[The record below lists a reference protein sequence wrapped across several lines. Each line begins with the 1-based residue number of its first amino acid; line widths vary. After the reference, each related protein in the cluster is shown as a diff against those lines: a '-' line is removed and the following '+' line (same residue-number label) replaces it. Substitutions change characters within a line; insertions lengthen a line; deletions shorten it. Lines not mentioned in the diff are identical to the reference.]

1 MLHPLIDAALQ
12 HSPKHRSA
20 FCSALA
26 GVARGDIA
34 QAAAI
39 CGDVCRREGV
49 ADFPN
54 PFRGTAREDDWAR
67 AFAGEAVKT
76 APEPL
81 AQAAPIS
88 FAAMTKAEIVG
99 QVRAQRG
106 VDLNP
111 SLTKAELIAA
121 AEKAWSAPG

>member
-1 MLHPLIDAALQ
+1 
-12 HSPKHRSA
+12 
-20 FCSALA
+20 
-26 GVARGDIA
+26 
-34 QAAAI
+34 
-39 CGDVCRREGV
+39 VCRREGV

-121 AEKAWSAPG
+121 ISFLKDPEACLICNGYKDEEFIDLGLYAKKMGDHSNI